1 LQATIDSKRRREL
14 SERAKRRLAWSLWAV
29 LGCLL
34 VAVLLLRPLHRDAAL
49 LLALAPPFTTVGAFI
64 AARRPANP
72 IGWLFLAFGAA
83 IVIRSFGTQ
92 YAYYG
97 FVSEPGSLPGA
108 GWVGSFAI
116 HAWHPSFTFLVFVL
130 LLFPDGR
137 LPSRRWRPIAWLS
150 VVTALVGFASG
161 MLESS
166 FLTDEINLPFV
177 EPPVART
184 DAVAGPVFGAFLPV
198 NGALL
203 IAALAAFALRL
214 RRARGEERL
223 QLQWFGYSVVVVI
236 LALPISLFL
245 IGDGRAFAALTPLV
259 PLAAAFAVLK
269 YRLYDI
275 DVIVRRSIVYGA
287 LTLFVLV
294 VYGGLVAV
302 AESLSRERVG
312 LALSVAAAA
321 IVAIALAPLRERVQA
336 AVDRLLYGE
345 RRDPYRVL
353 SRLSRRLAAALAPED
368 VLPVVVETLA
378 HALRLPYAAVELR
391 DEAGLH
397 LEASYGG
404 ATAKIE
410 RMPLHYRGEVIGD
423 LVLGMR
429 AGEDE
434 FAPADRRLLEDFA
447 RQAGV
452 AAHSVALTR
461 ALQRSRE
468 RLVTARE
475 EERRRIRRDLHDG
488 LGPALA
494 AIALKLDGA
503 RADVARDTARV
514 EATLSQLRDE
524 AQRAIADIRRL
535 VDGLRPPALDD
546 LGLLGALREHVE
558 RLNGHVEFSLDLPT
572 ELPPLPAAVE
582 VAAYR
587 IALEAVTNVTR
598 HAQATACTVRVSV
611 NGALELEVRDNGR
624 GVPARHP
631 SWVGFASM
639 RERAAE
645 LGGVLTVEDEDRRG
659 TRVIAVLPLE
669 RR

>member
-1 LQATIDSKRRREL
+1 MQTTIDSKRRREL
-14 SERAKRRLAWSLWAV
+14 SERAKRRLAWSIWGV

-34 VAVLLLRPLHRDAAL
+34 AAVLLLRPLHRDAAL
-49 LLALAPPFTTVGAFI
+49 LLAVAPPFTTVGAFI

-72 IGWLFLAFGAA
+72 IGWLFLGFGAA
-83 IVIRSFGTQ
+83 IVMRSFGTQ
-92 YAYYG
+92 YAYHG

-108 GWVGSFAI
+108 GWIGSVGV

-184 DAVAGPVFGAFLPV
+184 DAVAGPVFGVFLVV
-198 NGALL
+198 NAALL
-203 IAALAAFALRL
+203 VAAMAAFGFRL

-236 LALPISLFL
+236 AALPISLL
-245 IGDGRAFAALTPLV
+245 LTGDGRAFAAVTPVV

-269 YRLYDI
+269 YGLYDI
-275 DVIVRRSIVYGA
+275 DVVVNRSLVYAA
-287 LTLFVLV
+287 LTAFVLA
-294 VYGGLVAV
+294 VYAALIGLTEAVAGRSGGAATSLLAAAVVAV
-302 AESLSRERVG
+302 A
-312 LALSVAAAA
+312 
-321 IVAIALAPLRERVQA
+321 IAPLRDRVQRT
-336 AVDRLLYGE
+336 VDGMLYGE

-353 SRLSRRLAAALAPED
+353 SRLGTRLQATMAPEE
-368 VLPVVVETLA
+368 VLPSVVDTVA
-378 HALRLPYAAVELR
+378 DSLRLPYAAVVLAGR
-391 DEAGLH
+391 VEAECGTRSDR
-397 LEASYGG
+397 E
-404 ATAKIE
+404 E
-410 RMPLHYRGEVIGD
+410 RLPLTYRGDDVGE
-423 LVLGMR
+423 LVLGR
-429 AGEDE
+429 RSGEDD
-434 FAPADRRLLEDFA
+434 FSSSDRRLLADLA

-452 AAHSVALTR
+452 AAHAVSLTR

-475 EERRRIRRDLHDG
+475 EERRRLRRDLHDG

-494 AIALKLDGA
+494 GITLQLDGA
-503 RADVARDTARV
+503 RSLLRRDPVAAR
-514 EATLSQLRDE
+514 ETLEELRR
-524 AQRAIADIRRL
+524 QTQTAIADIRRL
-535 VDGLRPPALDD
+535 VYDLRPPTLDE
-546 LGLLGALREHVE
+546 LGLLGALREQAA
-558 RLNGHVEFSLDLPT
+558 RLEGELRVTVNGPR

-587 IALEAVTNVTR
+587 IALEAVTNAAR
-598 HAQATACTVRVSV
+598 HANATSCTVNLSV
-611 NGALELEVRDNGR
+611 NGGVRVDVRDDGDGLPAAYR
-624 GVPARHP
+624 AGV
-631 SWVGFASM
+631 GITSM

-645 LGGVLTVEDEDRRG
+645 LGGACIVRRAEPTGTAVEAQLP
-659 TRVIAVLPLE
+659 VVLP
-669 RR
+669 